1 MSARQLAVRPGP
13 RSAWRRFA
21 PPAGLALLALAAAA
35 LSGCGPG
42 QSKGPPPKTPEVLV
56 STPVTEEITD
66 YEDFTGRLE
75 SPAAVEIRA
84 RVTGYLEEVKFEE
97 KVGVNVKKGDVLFL
111 IDPRSYKAELD
122 RAEANLLQAKV
133 RLQRLEYDFQRA
145 SDLIARKAIAREEY
159 DKISGDRSEAEAAVK
174 VAEATVTTARVGYGY
189 TKVTAPMSGRIGRR
203 LVDPGNLVKA
213 DETILATIV
222 SLDPLYAYFDV
233 DERTVL
239 RLRRLIRSGTVKSAR
254 EVEVP
259 VKMELADEEGFP
271 RTGRIDF
278 ADNKVDPGTGTL
290 RVRAVFPNPQELLSP
305 GLFVR
310 VRVRIGVPHKALLIA
325 ERALGTD
332 QGQKFVYV
340 VNDKGEVAYRAV
352 KVGSLHQG
360 RRVIDSG
367 LAPGEKVIVSGL
379 QRVRQGTKVQPRVV
393 PMPGPG
399 PADTS
404 RTPVITQSAGPGKQP
419 GKK

>member
-1 MSARQLAVRPGP
+1 V
-13 RSAWRRFA
+13 
-21 PPAGLALLALAAAA
+21 ALLAVT
-35 LSGCGPG
+35 LSGCGSA
-42 QSKGPPPKTPEVLV
+42 QSSAPPPKPPEVFV
-56 STPVTEEITD
+56 STPVSEEITE

-75 SPAAVEIRA
+75 SPEAVEIRA
-84 RVTGYLEEVKFEE
+84 RVTGYLEEVRFKE
-97 KVGVNVKKGDVLFL
+97 KVRVDVQKGDVLFL
-111 IDPRSYKAELD
+111 IDPRSYKADLD
-122 RAEANLLQAKV
+122 RAEANELQARV
-133 RLQRLEYDFQRA
+133 RLQRLEYDHQRA
-145 SDLIARKAIAREEY
+145 SDLLPRKAISREEY
-159 DKISGDRSEAEAAVK
+159 DKIAGDRAEADAAVK
-174 VAEATVTTARVGYGY
+174 VAEATVRSARVSYGY
-189 TKVTAPMSGRIGRR
+189 TKVTAPMTGRISRR

-213 DETILATIV
+213 DQTVLATIL
-222 SLDPLYAYFDV
+222 SLNPLYAYFDV

-239 RLRRLIRSGTVKSAR
+239 RIRRLVREGTVKSAR

-259 VKMELADEEGFP
+259 VQMELADEEGFP
-271 RTGRIDF
+271 HKGKIDF
-278 ADNKVDPGTGTL
+278 VDNKVDPGTGTL
-290 RVRAVFPNPQELLSP
+290 RVRAVFTNDDELLSP

-360 RRVIDSG
+360 RRVIESG
-367 LAPGEKVIVSGL
+367 LKPTEKVIVSGL
-379 QRVRQGTKVQPRVV
+379 QRVRQGSTVQERVV

-399 PADTS
+399 PADTT
-404 RTPVITQSAGPGKQP
+404 RTPIITQSGNL

>member
-1 MSARQLAVRPGP
+1 MSARPLEASTGP
-13 RSAWRRFA
+13 RPALRRLR
-21 PPAGLALLALAAAA
+21 PLAGAALVALLAVA
-35 LSGCGPG
+35 LSGCGSA
-42 QSKGPPPKTPEVLV
+42 QSSAPPPKAPEVFV
-56 STPVTEEITD
+56 STPVSEEITE

-75 SPAAVEIRA
+75 SPEAVEIRA
-84 RVTGYLEEVKFEE
+84 RVTGYLEEVKFKE
-97 KVGVNVKKGDVLFL
+97 KVRVDVQKGDVLFL
-111 IDPRSYKAELD
+111 IDPRSYKADLD
-122 RAEANLLQAKV
+122 RAEANAVQARV
-133 RLQRLEYDFQRA
+133 RQQRLEYDYQRA
-145 SDLIARKAIAREEY
+145 SDLLARKAISREEY
-159 DKISGDRSEAEAAVK
+159 DKIAGDRAEAEAAVK
-174 VAEATVTTARVGYGY
+174 VAEATVTSARVNYGY
-189 TKVTAPMSGRIGRR
+189 TKVFAPMTGRISRR

-213 DETILATIV
+213 DQTVLATV
-222 SLDPLYAYFDV
+222 LSLNPLYAYFDV

-239 RLRRLIRSGTVKSAR
+239 RIRRLIRGGTVKSAR

-259 VKMELADEEGFP
+259 VQMELADEEGFP
-271 RTGRIDF
+271 HKGKIDF
-278 ADNKVDPGTGTL
+278 VDNKVDPGTGTL
-290 RVRAVFPNPQELLSP
+290 RVRAVFTNDDELLSP

-360 RRVIDSG
+360 RRVIESG
-367 LAPGEKVIVSGL
+367 LTGTEKVIVSGL
-379 QRVRQGTKVQPRVV
+379 QRVRQGSTVQARVV

-399 PADTS
+399 PADTT
-404 RTPVITQSAGPGKQP
+404 RTPIITQS